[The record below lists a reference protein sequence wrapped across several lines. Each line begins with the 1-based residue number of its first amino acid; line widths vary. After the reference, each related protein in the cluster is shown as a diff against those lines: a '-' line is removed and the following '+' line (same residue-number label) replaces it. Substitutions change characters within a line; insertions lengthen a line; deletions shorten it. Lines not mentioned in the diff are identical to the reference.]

1 MSRQKKVRREVKRCP
16 VCRQGELRY
25 SKFRKHYRCSNA
37 ACNHRE
43 LAPNIHQEVDQVQKE
58 RWG

>member
-25 SKFRKHYRCSNA
+25 SKFRKHYRCSNS
-37 ACNHRE
+37 ACNYQQAE
-43 LAPNIHQEVDQVQKE
+43 LEKAVDQVQKE